1 MATEQ
6 GAGRVE
12 GLRSMLDMAVTRR
25 DPRFHDEDD
34 DEDDVVND
42 DAGGWGDW
50 NDDDGS
56 DDSSQQYL
64 CLFCNRRCDSSDAV
78 FSHCT
83 SDHAFDFPKL
93 KKALAL
99 DFYGSF
105 KLINYLRSEVAEN
118 RCWSCGSVQDSNEA
132 LLKHIQTSNHSS
144 FASDSHYSR
153 DGGFIWQDD
162 KYLAPFLQDDSML
175 YSFEEEGEDTME
187 NINGDDVVD
196 KEELLRELGGV
207 CLKDIQSLVDS
218 LTDDDNDDE
227 LSDLASIN
235 LGTTESA
242 SRTTGP
248 GAANNRKEVYGLKTN
263 NNKSNGV
270 ITVEETS
277 RQSSL
282 VKTKDKRS
290 KVTFSNVA
298 EKEIKTINE
307 SYFGAYS
314 RFAIHRE
321 MLSDQVRM
329 DAYRGAILNNPSL
342 FNRAVVM
349 DVGCGTGILSLF
361 AAQAGAAKVIAVEAS
376 EKMAS
381 VARQVAKANTA
392 LKEESENA
400 KNQNS
405 CGVITVVQGM
415 IEDIDKCMPTQSQSV
430 DVIVSEWMGYCL
442 LYESMLS
449 SVIYARDHWLK
460 PGGAILPDTAEMYV
474 AGFGKG
480 GTSLSFWENVYGF
493 NMSCIGKE
501 VVEDAAQQPIV
512 DVVDSRD
519 IVTETSILHTF
530 DIMTIK
536 SEDMDFTT
544 TFELKPKLGREN
556 ALSDLRQEVLKE
568 ECTETAIC
576 NDFVDLSLSSI
587 HWCHGLV
594 LWFETGFTSR
604 FCKET
609 PTVLSTS
616 PYNPK
621 THWSQT
627 ILTFKEPIA
636 LSLCTATKVSSSVQ
650 VIGTESSPASCI
662 KGRISIARSF
672 RHRSIDIS
680 VETMAVGA
688 GDHVRVWPVQI
699 FNI

>member
-1 MATEQ
+1 M
-6 GAGRVE
+6 
-12 GLRSMLDMAVTRR
+12 TRR
-25 DPRFHDEDD
+25 DPRFHDDDDD
-34 DEDDVVND
+34 DEDEVVND
-42 DAGGWGDW
+42 DTGGWGDW

-56 DDSSQQYL
+56 DGCSQEYL
-64 CLFCNRRCDSSDAV
+64 CLFCNRRFASSDAV

-83 SDHAFDFPKL
+83 SDHAFDFPNIKRS
-93 KKALAL
+93 LAL

-105 KLINYLRSEVAEN
+105 KLINYLRSEVAAN
-118 RCWSCGSVQDSNEA
+118 RCWSCGSVQESNEA
-132 LLKHIQTSNHSS
+132 LLKHISTSNHSS
-144 FASDSHYSR
+144 FTLDSHHSR
-153 DGGFIWQDD
+153 ESGFIWQDD
-162 KYLAPFLQDDSML
+162 RYLAPFLQDDAML
-175 YSFEEEGEDTME
+175 YSFEEEGEDIME
-187 NINGDDVVD
+187 SFNGVDVVD
-196 KEELLRELGGV
+196 KEELFRELGGD

-218 LTDDDNDDE
+218 LSDDDDVE
-227 LSDLASIN
+227 LSDLALTN
-235 LGTTESA
+235 LSTTESA
-242 SRTTGP
+242 GKAIGA
-248 GAANNRKEVYGLKTN
+248 GAANNRKDVYDLNSN

-270 ITVEETS
+270 ITAEETS
-277 RQSSL
+277 QQSSL

-290 KVTFSNVA
+290 KVTFANVA
-298 EKEIKTINE
+298 EKEIKSINE

-329 DAYRGAILNNPSL
+329 DAYKGAILNNPSL
-342 FNRAVVM
+342 FKRAVVM

-381 VARQVAKANTA
+381 VACQVVKANNM

-405 CGVITVVQGM
+405 RGVITVVHSM
-415 IEDIDKCMPTQSQSV
+415 IEDIDKCMAIESESV

-460 PGGAILPDTAEMYV
+460 PGGAILPDIAKMYV
-474 AGFGKG
+474 AGVGKG

-519 IVTETSILHTF
+519 IVTETFVLHTL
-530 DIMTIK
+530 DIMTVK

-556 ALSDLRQEVLKE
+556 AMSDSQEEVLKE
-568 ECTETAIC
+568 ECIQTAIC
-576 NDFVDLSLSSI
+576 NDFEDISLSSI

-604 FCKET
+604 FCKEM

-621 THWSQT
+621 THWAQT
-627 ILTFKEPIA
+627 LLTFKEPIA
-636 LSLCTATKVSSSVQ
+636 LSSCTSTKVSSSMQ
-650 VIGTESSPASCI
+650 EIGTASSPAYGI
-662 KGRISIARSF
+662 KGRLSIARSF

-688 GDHVRVWPVQI
+688 GDQVRVWPVQI